1 MNDLK
6 KFFGIAGL
14 KDEDIDKAIADYYRY
29 VNSEMFSFNIRPD
42 YKDLQAKNIKTDELQ
57 EEELVKDMFKRY
69 ISYIETKNDIAQAYQ
84 KSKDWNKV
92 FSSHVYQEPH
102 ETAEAFIDYLEEI
115 YQEPIETAKQLQEIT
130 RINQPPDKRTKIT
143 TIEGLEDILIIAHY
157 TKFFRALEK
166 AIKEGAKYKDLLKIK
181 PGDYR
186 LPETWELNDKVL
198 KSSSG
203 HDQYSS
209 ILWAIGMEF
218 SLEVNLGVIVLPSLR
233 NIAKD
238 LEAPYSVLM
247 DAFNLMRI

>member
-6 KFFGIAGL
+6 KFFSIAGL
-14 KDEDIDKAIADYYRY
+14 KDEDIDKAVADYYRY

-57 EEELVKDMFKRY
+57 EEGLVKDMFKRY

-84 KSKDWNKV
+84 KSKDWDKV
-92 FSSHVYQEPH
+92 FSSRVYQEPH
-102 ETAEAFIDYLEEI
+102 ETAEAFIDYLEELH
-115 YQEPIETAKQLQEIT
+115 QEPIETAKQLQELTGIT
-130 RINQPPDKRTKIT
+130 RLPDKNKIT
-143 TIEGLEDILIIAHY
+143 AIEGLGDFLIIAHY

-181 PGDYR
+181 PEDYR
-186 LPETWELNDKVL
+186 LPETWEINDKL
-198 KSSSG
+198 LEG
-203 HDQYSS
+203 TLGYDQYSS
-209 ILWAIGMEF
+209 ILWAIGIEF

-247 DAFNLMRI
+247 DAFNLIRE